1 MISYS
6 PSLLRRSHISRLAN
20 VIIYRW
26 LGILTIVLVLLTVSC
41 KLRPEIAQDSLYG
54 KWDILN
60 AKRNGNETQ
69 YLRGGYVIIDSNG
82 TMTINLTGTEEKGP
96 YVLTDKTIRVSGSID
111 FVIESLRPDS
121 MTMRY
126 VMSPES
132 EFLIHFS
139 KHKDEK
145 H

>member
-20 VIIYRW
+20 VIFIKS
-26 LGILTIVLVLLTVSC
+26 LGILAILLVLLTVSC
-41 KLRPEIAQDSLYG
+41 KLRPEIEQESLYG

-60 AKRNGNETQ
+60 AKRNGNETH

-96 YVLTDKTIRVSGSID
+96 YVITDKTIRVSGTKD
-111 FVIESLRPDS
+111 FVIESIHPDS

-139 KHKDEK
+139 KHKDEN